1 METTPCLL
9 VALETAGLLLLQEQ
23 IKHFK
28 RTGQRAAP
36 NEKVD

>member
-1 METTPCLL
+1 MATRVNNAE
-9 VALETAGLLLLQEQ
+9 GLLLLQEQ